1 MIHHSFSIK
10 HAFVQSFKL
19 IYNNFKFLFG
29 LLLIQIA
36 IIIGAM
42 FLYNMISS
50 MLVPYI
56 QNPIGSDILP
66 ITSIAA
72 LVLLRFFTLFVE
84 IILFIVTI
92 RIFLDI
98 YDQGKSSYNDF
109 FQIKRFIIPYILASI
124 LFGLAVA
131 LGFVVL
137 VIPGLF
143 LVTILY
149 FYDII
154 VIDQSCG
161 AVEALKISE
170 KMSQGTRIKLFL
182 FIVVCT
188 VLSMISFG
196 LLYPII
202 LMARIDVYKKL
213 KAAQSWL

>member
-10 HAFVQSFKL
+10 NAFVQSFKL

-36 IIIGAM
+36 IIVGAM
-42 FLYNMISS
+42 FLYNAIASMIA
-50 MLVPYI
+50 PYI
-56 QNPIGSDILP
+56 QNSIGSDIVP
-66 ITSIAA
+66 VASIAA
-72 LVLLRFFTLFVE
+72 LVLLRLFTLLVD

-137 VIPGLF
+137 IIPGLF

-154 VIDQSCG
+154 VIDQTCG
-161 AVEALKISE
+161 AVEALKISQ

-182 FIVVCT
+182 FIVICT
-188 VLSMISFG
+188 ILSMISFG

-213 KAAQSWL
+213 KAV